1 MWALLGYTIVGSSRH
16 LFVGPSSTVA
26 IMAASVV
33 GGIVASSGA
42 DFWTVTSWLAI
53 LTGIVAVVLGLVRMG
68 LVANFMARPVLDGF
82 IIGLA
87 NTVGVSQLDKMF
99 CIEKEVANVIQELGS
114 IARQF
119 SDWDPATM
127 VVGFV
132 SLAALILMHKYTP
145 RIPAALTVV
154 IVSIIVSAALG
165 FAERGI
171 HIVGDIPAGLP
182 SIGFGVW
189 PDGIPLTE
197 MIVGALAVTIVAYAE
212 SLATAQPYARKYGAV
227 VDANQEL
234 IALGVANLGARLS
247 QGFSVAGSLSK
258 TAAGGGA
265 GQRTQ
270 MTGVIAAIVTVITIL
285 FLTALFFDL
294 PEAT

>member
-1 MWALLGYTIVGSSRH
+1 M
-16 LFVGPSSTVA
+16 GPSSTVA
-26 IMAASVV
+26 IMSASVV

-234 IALGVANLGARLS
+234 IALGVANLGAGLS

-258 TAAGGGA
+258 TAAGDGA

>member
-1 MWALLGYTIVGSSRH
+1 
-16 LFVGPSSTVA
+16 
-26 IMAASVV
+26 MAASVV

-53 LTGIVAVVLGLVRMG
+53 LTGIVAVVLGLIRMG

-87 NTVGVSQLDKMF
+87 NTVGVGQLDEMF

-145 RIPAALTVV
+145 RISAALTVV

>member
-26 IMAASVV
+26 IMSASVV

-132 SLAALILMHKYTP
+132 SLAALFLMHEYTP

-234 IALGVANLGARLS
+234 IALGVANLGAGLS

-258 TAAGGGA
+258 TAAGDGA

>member
-1 MWALLGYTIVGSSRH
+1 M
-16 LFVGPSSTVA
+16 GPSSTVA

-33 GGIVASSGA
+33 GGIVASSGT

-145 RIPAALTVV
+145 RISAALTVV

>member
-26 IMAASVV
+26 IMSASVV

-132 SLAALILMHKYTP
+132 SLAALFLMHEYTP
-145 RIPAALTVV
+145 RIPAALTVALCRSSCRLPLALPRGESASSV
-154 IVSIIVSAALG
+154 IFLPDCRRSASACG
-165 FAERGI
+165 
-171 HIVGDIPAGLP
+171 P
-182 SIGFGVW
+182 
-189 PDGIPLTE
+189 
-197 MIVGALAVTIVAYAE
+197 
-212 SLATAQPYARKYGAV
+212 TASRSPR
-227 VDANQEL
+227 
-234 IALGVANLGARLS
+234 
-247 QGFSVAGSLSK
+247 
-258 TAAGGGA
+258 
-265 GQRTQ
+265 
-270 MTGVIAAIVTVITIL
+270 
-285 FLTALFFDL
+285 
-294 PEAT
+294 

>member
-1 MWALLGYTIVGSSRH
+1 M
-16 LFVGPSSTVA
+16 GPSSTVA
-26 IMAASVV
+26 IMSASVV

-132 SLAALILMHKYTP
+132 SLAALFLMHKYTP
-145 RIPAALTVV
+145 RIPAA
-154 IVSIIVSAALG
+154 
-165 FAERGI
+165 
-171 HIVGDIPAGLP
+171 
-182 SIGFGVW
+182 
-189 PDGIPLTE
+189 
-197 MIVGALAVTIVAYAE
+197 
-212 SLATAQPYARKYGAV
+212 
-227 VDANQEL
+227 
-234 IALGVANLGARLS
+234 
-247 QGFSVAGSLSK
+247 
-258 TAAGGGA
+258 
-265 GQRTQ
+265 
-270 MTGVIAAIVTVITIL
+270 
-285 FLTALFFDL
+285 
-294 PEAT
+294 

>member
-1 MWALLGYTIVGSSRH
+1 M
-16 LFVGPSSTVA
+16 GPSSTVA
-26 IMAASVV
+26 IMSASVV
-33 GGIVASSGA
+33 GGIVASSGT

-68 LVANFMARPVLDGF
+68 LVANFMVRPVLDGF

-87 NTVGVSQLDKMF
+87 NTVGVGQLDKMF

-270 MTGVIAAIVTVITIL
+270 MTGVIAAIVTIITIL